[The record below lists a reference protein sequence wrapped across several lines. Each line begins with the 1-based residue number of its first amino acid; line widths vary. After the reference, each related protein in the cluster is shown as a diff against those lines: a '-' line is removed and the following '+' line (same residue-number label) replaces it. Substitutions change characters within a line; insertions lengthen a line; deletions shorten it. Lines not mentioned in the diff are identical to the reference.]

1 MKFVKIAILVAV
13 IAFIIAVGINFY
25 KLYQLDKDGEFNRK
39 YIEISIE
46 VAKRLNPGLLGI
58 ISSALSG
65 DVFAAVGGEDRL
77 VREYSNVIC
86 DWYAPIKWPPIL
98 NTSKEI
104 WRLIYKNKFEIKE

>member
-1 MKFVKIAILVAV
+1 LKFIKIAILVAV

-25 KLYQLDKDGEFNRK
+25 KLYQLDKDGEFNRN
-39 YIEISIE
+39 YIKISIE
-46 VAKRLNPGLLGI
+46 VVKRLNPGISGV

-65 DVFAAVGGEDRL
+65 DIFAAVGGEERL
-77 VREYSNVIC
+77 VREFSNVIC

-104 WRLIYKNKFEIKE
+104 WWLIYKNKFDSKE